1 MKKKRRNSVTIR
13 TPEELIAL
21 IKAKHLTPEQTVVV
35 LKEALGVFTYA
46 LEAETLIEATEK
58 YIRRWWNVPLKD
70 RPFFL
75 EQTTDEFDLKIFYDP
90 EI

>member
-1 MKKKRRNSVTIR
+1 MKKKKKNSVTIR

-21 IKAKHLTPEQTVVV
+21 IKAKHLTPEQTVIV
-35 LKEALGVFTYA
+35 LREALGVWTYP
-46 LEAETLIEATEK
+46 EDVENLIEATEK
-58 YIRRWWNVPLKD
+58 YIKRWWNVPMKD

-75 EQTTDEFDLKIFYDP
+75 LQETEEFDLKIFYDP